1 MLVESYNEKS
11 KNKNL
16 AKVQGL
22 RNYLRVMEESGL
34 SKKDAM
40 DKLNDDEKA
49 AIQED
54 EFIEAKKKQY
64 GSKSTPH

>member
-64 GSKSTPH
+64 GRK

>member
-1 MLVESYNEKS
+1 V
-11 KNKNL
+11 
-16 AKVQGL
+16 
-22 RNYLRVMEESGL
+22 REESGL

-64 GSKSTPH
+64 GRK

>member
-1 MLVESYNEKS
+1 MLVESYNEKG

-64 GSKSTPH
+64 GRK

>member
-34 SKKDAM
+34 TKKDAM

-49 AIQED
+49 AI
-54 EFIEAKKKQY
+54 
-64 GSKSTPH
+64 